1 MTYLLRFEAWLA
13 KMLSITKKVI
23 VCLVQVHLCIGKSKA
38 VNFFQSGEFF
48 LVLCRSIIQ
57 LLTGF
62 LIVIKAVSKH
72 LVIDE
77 SDTAESLSKHIFLFS
92 CWIEPVSVCF
102 IHYNHLP

>member
-1 MTYLLRFEAWLA
+1 
-13 KMLSITKKVI
+13 MLSISKKII
-23 VCLVQVHLCIGKSKA
+23 VCFVQVHLCIGKSKA
-38 VNFFQSGEFF
+38 VDFFQPREFF

-57 LLTGF
+57 FLTGF

-77 SDTAESLSKHIFLFS
+77 SDTAESLGKHNFLFS
-92 CWIEPVSVCF
+92 CWIEPVSVCL